1 MKKNRLFKITTLFI
15 LVVTV
20 TLSFSGCMPGGKELA
35 MAFIEEWMD
44 DNNINPTTPTGIFN
58 IGRRL
63 ASGST
68 GDPKADAALETVQM
82 VQNFVQAEK
91 LMDAGRKNR
100 DPQAMDDAI
109 KLRPKDWTY
118 HVSRMTIA
126 LEKGDV
132 QTAKAQYGA
141 AGNLVSGEYDKSKM
155 RYYNQSINELEKL
168 RSEGKWASNEARAY
182 TYLRLAD
189 LYGARAMTTGSTKDR
204 EASNAFMEQ
213 YNLYKVK

>member
-1 MKKNRLFKITTLFI
+1 MKIKRLLKSAAPIFLVITLLLPIT
-15 LVVTV
+15 
-20 TLSFSGCMPGGKELA
+20 GCMPGGKELA
-35 MAFIEEWMD
+35 MAFVEEWMD
-44 DNNINPTTPTGIFN
+44 DNNINPSTATGIFN

-68 GDPKADAALETVQM
+68 GDPKADAALETVTM
-82 VQNFVQAEK
+82 IKDFAQAEK
-91 LMDAGRKNR
+91 LMDTGRKNR

-118 HVSRMTIA
+118 HVSRMTVA

-141 AGNLVSGEYDKSKM
+141 AGNLVSGEYTKSSL
-155 RYYNQSINELEKL
+155 RYYNQGINELETL
-168 RSEGKWASNEARAY
+168 RTKGNWASNEARAY

-189 LYGARAMTTGSTKDR
+189 FYGARSVTTGSQQDTQTSD
-204 EASNAFMEQ
+204 ALLEQ
-213 YNLYKVK
+213 YNIYNAK